1 MSWDI
6 GDVTPEAEAAPA
18 EVSWDIGTAGAGADQ
33 GGEPDM
39 SWDIGDVT
47 NEGERTASP
56 LPTPPFSLS
65 WKDFHPIRPLPS
77 QLTTF
82 ALSSFVSL
90 SLMTCFSLSLCV

>member
-56 LPTPPFSLS
+56 LPTPPSLS
-65 WKDFHPIRPLPS
+65 PGRTSIQSDPFPVNSPHL
-77 QLTTF
+77 
-82 ALSSFVSL
+82 LSHDLSL
-90 SLMTCFSLSLCV
+90 SLS